1 MATRQ
6 QFKMSTT
13 ARRRRRFSEDFK
25 KKKVEEIEQGILTMA
40 EVSREYDVR
49 QNNVLKW
56 VHKYGKASSKGV
68 RMIVELESDTVKLMT
83 QQKKIAELER
93 LVGQKQVK
101 IEFLEKMLELTEKE
115 YRIDIKKKFE
125 SKP

>member
-6 QFKMSTT
+6 QFKMSAS

-56 VHKYGKASSKGV
+56 VHKYGKKSSKGV

>member
-6 QFKMSTT
+6 QFKMSTS

-56 VHKYGKASSKGV
+56 VHKYGKTSSKGV
-68 RMIVELESDTVKLMT
+68 RMIVELESDTFKLIT
-83 QQKKIAELER
+83 QQKRIAELER

-115 YRIDIKKKFE
+115 YKIDIKKKFE

>member
-6 QFKMSTT
+6 QFKMSTS

-56 VHKYGKASSKGV
+56 VHKYGKTSSKGV

-83 QQKKIAELER
+83 QQKRIAELER